1 MAQTKVPDGDVSNSG
16 SWQASSGGNLY
27 ADVNSGASEDDST
40 YISVEDQG
48 SDAECVLSLQ
58 NPTVPLASGA
68 NVLHVRAKQDDS
80 SGYGMLNNLKIEV
93 IEGGSVRGSST
104 QAPGTSFSDLT
115 AVSISSVGTWADVQ
129 VRLTFLAGNSNTGYV
144 SEVYLL
150 TQDASGGG
158 GGSTPIAA
166 ISMNHYRQQRI

>member
-1 MAQTKVPDGDVSNSG
+1 MSQTKVPDGDVSNSG

-27 ADVNSGASEDDST
+27 ADVNSGASENDST

-68 NVLHVRAKQDDS
+68 NVLHVRAKQDDG
-80 SGYGMLNNLKIEV
+80 SGMGMLNDLKIEV

-104 QAPGTSFSDLT
+104 QTPGTSFSDLT
-115 AVSISSVGTWADVQ
+115 AVSITSVGTWADVQ
-129 VRLTFLAGNSNTGYV
+129 VRLTFLSGNSNTGYV

-150 TQDASGGG
+150 TQAADGG

>member
-1 MAQTKVPDGDVSNSG
+1 VSQTKVPDGDVSNAG

-27 ADVNSGASEDDST
+27 ADVNSGASENDST

-48 SDAECVLSLQ
+48 SDAVCVLSLQ

-80 SGYGMLNNLKIEV
+80 SGYGMVNNLKIEV
-93 IEGGSVRGSST
+93 IEGGAVRGSST
-104 QAPGTSFSDLT
+104 QEPGTSFADLSS
-115 AVSISSVGTWADVQ
+115 VSITSVGTWANVQ
-129 VRLTFLAGNSNTGYV
+129 VRLTFLNGNSTTGYV

-150 TQDASGGG
+150 TQAADGG